1 MFFIFLLLTQSCQFF
16 DKKVPSESELLAKE
30 LKAIN
35 WNEVDEYPTVEKCDL
50 LSNKSDRK
58 RCFFEFMTKTMQ
70 QKLDVD
76 LLTQRHRKCDTIQV
90 VVTVLTDASVQFKS
104 KFAKDLVV
112 FNEQKIDSILNSKL
126 IDFPKI
132 SPAIKRG
139 VAVKSQFVLP
149 VILNHD

>member
-76 LLTQRHRKCDTIQV
+76 LLTQKHRKYDTIQV